1 MISKA
6 KGGIFLED
14 LIKNKNLVERFFG
27 YFPSFHDDEVLTVIL
42 SHKGPSVSFQILA
55 SEWINGVDGQGRVIR
70 GKTGIVTFKL
80 NGVSDVE
87 LDGLSEH
94 NYLLGIDVERY
105 ENDNVEVRLIGSTEF
120 GARIVAKTVMIE
132 SVTDST
138 IQP

>member
-1 MISKA
+1 
-6 KGGIFLED
+6 
-14 LIKNKNLVERFFG
+14 
-27 YFPSFHDDEVLTVIL
+27 
-42 SHKGPSVSFQILA
+42 
-55 SEWINGVDGQGRVIR
+55 VIR